1 MSELSRLRIEY
12 EEAIKV
18 RAQLTQECAGL
29 KVQCDK
35 EVEKNLVYQVRK
47 NMVKQYVQ
55 STRCVMC
62 VCVCVLCVC
71 VCVCCVCVYVCTR
84 ACVCVCVCVCTGQ
97 HVVKLDFIGV
107 CRDLSD
113 PPFTHP

>member
-35 EVEKNLVYQVRK
+35 EVEKNLGYQVRK
-47 NMVKQYVQ
+47 NMVKQYQ

-62 VCVCVLCVC
+62 VCVL
-71 VCVCCVCVYVCTR
+71 
-84 ACVCVCVCVCTGQ
+84 CVCVCTGQ